1 MKKRTEGA
9 WIIHHTKKIQ
19 NVTQATDFEDIEVAG
34 KCGLFLSNLAA
45 SNENSTLNK
54 AQVDAIARASSI
66 KKVELVTL
74 KETLKNSKLIDTSQD
89 GSVSVLGI
97 TTSNVLDHTAD
108 IFEES
113 NTSNF
118 QKAALELTNYT
129 SDKPVQESHLK
140 EYISDTYKLGNSQS
154 DSLFNQV
161 EDIGLIDY
169 EDFNNEKLY
178 FNGNLFKK
186 DVLGKTNK
194 VLSTLSSEE
203 VRKITDLDTLLVS
216 DGCVTLGTATKIL
229 GETLLSKMHS
239 IAMYDFNEVSNSKHS
254 KVFLTKPSSF
264 SKFGNP
270 FEEDALDL
278 AKAFIASLMYGMKI
292 STSGRGKI
300 KGYQMLEYTLK
311 KLLRGEKVGPCTA
324 IGQDYQVLEMKRVV
338 KLDKSETYPGR
349 YFMRLLKFDI
359 GQLALEVFQK
369 GDITEQTTLETDV
382 TSSSV
387 SIYNGPEKTRMK
399 TRRKKDTSKSL
410 NIGELL
416 KTMRN

>member
-54 AQVDAIARASSI
+54 IQVDAIAKASSI

-74 KETLKNSKLIDTSQD
+74 KETLKNSKLIDTSKD
-89 GSVSVLGI
+89 GSISVLGI
-97 TTSNVLDHTAD
+97 TTSSVLDHTSD
-108 IFEES
+108 IFKES
-113 NTSNF
+113 NANNF

-129 SDKPVQESHLK
+129 SDQPVEESHLK
-140 EYISDTYKLGNSQS
+140 EYISDTYKLDNTLN
-154 DSLFNQV
+154 DSLFDQV
-161 EDIGLIDY
+161 EDIRLIDY
-169 EDFNNEKLY
+169 EDFDDEKLY

-186 DVLGKTNK
+186 DVLEKTNK

-203 VRKITDLDTLLVS
+203 IRKITDLDAILTS
-216 DGCVTLGTATKIL
+216 EGCVTLGTASKIL

-292 STSGRGKI
+292 STFGRGKI
-300 KGYQMLEYTLK
+300 KGRQMLEYTLK
-311 KLLRGEKVGPCTA
+311 KLLRGERVGPCTA
-324 IGQDYQVLEMKRVV
+324 IGQDYQVLEIKRVV
-338 KLDKSETYPGR
+338 KLDRSTVYPGR

-369 GDITEQTTLETDV
+369 GDITEQTTLETNV
-382 TSSSV
+382 TSSSA

-399 TRRKKDTSKSL
+399 MRRKKDTSKNL